1 MKRIAFFAAAALIML
16 GCKQDQETPE
26 PVQEPQG
33 SVVYMTK
40 DIIDLVFNHTNSNG
54 DDAKPLVDRINR
66 KHGLHTI
73 EWAEKIGLGS
83 RKYHIVSI
91 DK

>member
-1 MKRIAFFAAAALIML
+1 MKKIAFLAVAVLVLL
-16 GCKQDQETPE
+16 GCQPKEEVTA
-26 PVQEPQG
+26 QEPQG

-66 KHGLHTI
+66 KHGIHTV
-73 EWAEKIGLGS
+73 EHAEKIGLGS
-83 RKYHIVSI
+83 RQYTIVSI

>member
-1 MKRIAFFAAAALIML
+1 
-16 GCKQDQETPE
+16 
-26 PVQEPQG
+26 
-33 SVVYMTK
+33 MTK